1 MRPSRIKTAPIV
13 YLFLLPCLHLS
24 KAGDF
29 LRMLPEGFPLIFLSP
44 PPFLLFRRDFSLRA
58 PRRWPFIG
66 RGHLKSMQLRLFL
79 GQEGASSVF
88 CGDAGF
94 STSRPML
101 FYPAFLRR
109 GNDAGG
115 AFSPSRDFLVF
126 QHRPGILFPPLGRVI
141 FFRPRGAAGGCA
153 VPRPVSSSRPSC
165 AAIWRGRAFWHSD
178 GFPGSWRAVW
188 LR

>member
-1 MRPSRIKTAPIV
+1 MQDAAEPHQNCPHRLSFPPALPSSFQGRGFPSNASGRFPID
-13 YLFLLPCLHLS
+13 LSISPPSSFSGGTFPCALRADGLLS
-24 KAGDF
+24 AGDISN
-29 LRMLPEGFPLIFLSP
+29 PCNS
-44 PPFLLFRRDFSLRA
+44 DFSSDKRGLR
-58 PRRWPFIG
+58 PFFVAMRAFRPHARCSSI
-66 RGHLKSMQLRLFL
+66 RLF
-79 GQEGASSVF
+79 
-88 CGDAGF
+88 
-94 STSRPML
+94 
-101 FYPAFLRR
+101 Y
-109 GNDAGG
+109 GG
-115 AFSPSRDFLVF
+115 ETMRDFLVF